1 MSVCSSGVQ
10 RRKKL
15 ENKQKFV
22 FDEKDVVPLPR
33 VTVKPS
39 SIQVDLEIFSR
50 SHTPVLYLTSSQ
62 APSYASLKL

>member
-33 VTVKPS
+33 ATVKPS
-39 SIQVDLEIFSR
+39 SLQVVFEI
-50 SHTPVLYLTSSQ
+50 YSQ
-62 APSYASLKL
+62 FEVP

>member
-1 MSVCSSGVQ
+1 MCSSGVQ

-33 VTVKPS
+33 ATVKPS
-39 SIQVDLEIFSR
+39 SLQVDIDI
-50 SHTPVLYLTSSQ
+50 PAQYYVPSSEM
-62 APSYASLKL
+62 